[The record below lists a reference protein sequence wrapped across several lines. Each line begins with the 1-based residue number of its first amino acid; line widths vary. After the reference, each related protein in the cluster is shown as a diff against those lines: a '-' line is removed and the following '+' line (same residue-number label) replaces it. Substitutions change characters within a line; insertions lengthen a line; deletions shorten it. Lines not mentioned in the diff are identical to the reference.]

1 MLRHRLKIAA
11 VCVCSLAWS
20 ARAEAVVRVVAT
32 IFPIADLVRQI
43 GGDAVDVITL
53 LPPGASPHT
62 FEPTPAQMREVAG
75 ARLFVRVGA
84 GLDTWTEKL
93 LAARSPGLT
102 VLTLT
107 DGVPLLSLTDAH
119 SDGTPAGGGD
129 PHIWLD

>member
-43 GGDAVDVITL
+43 GGDAVEVLTL

-62 FEPTPAQMREVAG
+62 FEPTPAQMREVAQ
-75 ARLFVRVGA
+75 ARVFVRVGA
-84 GLDTWTEKL
+84 GLDAWTEKL
-93 LAARSPGLT
+93 LAARNPTLT
-102 VLTLT
+102 ILTLT
-107 DGVPLLSLTDAH
+107 DGVRLLGLTGEHADER
-119 SDGTPAGGGD
+119 T
-129 PHIWLD
+129 